1 MKPVQ
6 IIDDGELY
14 TAVECFFSC
23 ENTRV
28 RVEYD
33 IYKKNGAVDVT
44 VDAFLNDANRMLK
57 LAVPA
62 ALTGDYIGQ
71 TAFGTEEL
79 YKDGRECVAQ
89 RFVAVR
95 DADPTGPCLALF
107 NCGTYGSSY
116 VEGTVMMSLVRGA
129 TYCAHPIGNRP
140 IIPTDRYVKKIDM
153 GERTF
158 RFRLTAADE
167 AALERLAMEYNMPPY
182 ACNVFPWGSEA
193 MAKEFSLALSD
204 RDVTLVTMKKRDRAD
219 SYIVRLFN
227 GCGRAKTVT
236 VTLNNTT
243 LLLNFGKYE
252 VKTVEYKD
260 GILTEIEQMII

>member
-1 MKPVQ
+1 M
-6 IIDDGELY
+6 
-14 TAVECFFSC
+14 
-23 ENTRV
+23 
-28 RVEYD
+28 EYD

-57 LAVPA
+57 LAVPV

-71 TAFGTEEL
+71 TAFGAEEL

-95 DADPTGPCLALF
+95 DADAANPCLALF
-107 NCGTYGSSY
+107 NRGTYGSSY

-129 TYCAHPIGNRP
+129 TYCAHPIGDRP

-158 RFRLTAADE
+158 GFRLMAADE
-167 AALERLAMEYNMPPY
+167 VTLERLATEYNMPPY
-182 ACNVFPWGSEA
+182 ACNVFPWGSDA
-193 MAKEFSLALSD
+193 TAKEFALSISD
-204 RDVTLVTMKKRDRAD
+204 KDVTLVTMKKRDRAD

-227 GCGRAKTVT
+227 GCAQAKTAT
-236 VTLNNTT
+236 LTLNNTA

-260 GILTEIEQMII
+260 GILTEAAQMII

>member
-1 MKPVQ
+1 M
-6 IIDDGELY
+6 
-14 TAVECFFSC
+14 
-23 ENTRV
+23 
-28 RVEYD
+28 EYD
-33 IYKKNGAVDVT
+33 ISKKTGAVDVT

-57 LAVPA
+57 LAVPV

-95 DADPTGPCLALF
+95 DADPVKPCLALF
-107 NCGTYGSSY
+107 NQGTYGSSY

-129 TYCAHPIGNRP
+129 TYCAHPIGDRP

-158 RFRLTAADE
+158 KFRLMAADE
-167 AALERLAMEYNMPPY
+167 VTLERLAMEYNMPPY
-182 ACNVFPWGSEA
+182 ACNVFPWGSDDT
-193 MAKEFSLALSD
+193 AKEFALSISD
-204 RDVTLVTMKKRDRAD
+204 KDVTLVTMKKRDRAD

-227 GCGRAKTVT
+227 GCGKAKNAT
-236 VTLNNTT
+236 VTLNGVA
-243 LLLNFGKYE
+243 LLLNFGKNE

-260 GILTEIEQMII
+260 GILTEVEKMII